1 LVILVVLKFLSWAIY
16 LGSGTSG
23 GTMAPLFTIGSGI
36 GAGVGWLAVSAAPFL
51 GVDAGVSGLVGMAA
65 LFAGASHALLA
76 SIVLAFEVTRQ
87 PVGLL
92 PLLLGCSAAY
102 LVSLLFSRYSIMT
115 EKLARRNAGVRT
127 EYSVDHLSHVLVRDA
142 ATRDVVSLS
151 SQQTVSQA
159 REWLAEGFGRHR
171 GPATHQGFP
180 VLDPQGL
187 LVGVV
192 TRRDLVDNSR
202 AGDELLGAAVT
213 RQPAVVFEDNTLRD
227 AADHMVLEQV
237 GRLPVVSRDDPRRV
251 VGIISRSDLLRAHA
265 PRLAAE
271 RDLKQARGWRR

>member
-1 LVILVVLKFLSWAIY
+1 
-16 LGSGTSG
+16 
-23 GTMAPLFTIGSGI
+23 MAPLFTIGGGI
-36 GAGVGWLAVSAAPFL
+36 GAGFGMLAASVAPVL

-115 EKLARRNAGVRT
+115 EKLARRDAGVRT

-142 ATRDVVSLS
+142 ASRDVVSLS
-151 SQQTVSQA
+151 SQQTVADA
-159 REWLAEGFGRHR
+159 RQWLSEGSGLRR
-171 GPATHQGFP
+171 GPATHQGYP
-180 VLDPQGL
+180 VLDADGF
-187 LVGVV
+187 LVGLV
-192 TRRDLVDNSR
+192 TRRDLLDHS
-202 AGDELLGAAVT
+202 LSGAEVIGAIFT

-227 AADHMVLEQV
+227 AADHMVLEGV
-237 GRLPVVSRDDPRRV
+237 GRLPVVNRDNPRKV
-251 VGIISRSDLLRAHA
+251 VGIISRSDLLAAHA
-265 PRLAAE
+265 PRLAAATE
-271 RDLKQARGWRR
+271 VKRARPWRR